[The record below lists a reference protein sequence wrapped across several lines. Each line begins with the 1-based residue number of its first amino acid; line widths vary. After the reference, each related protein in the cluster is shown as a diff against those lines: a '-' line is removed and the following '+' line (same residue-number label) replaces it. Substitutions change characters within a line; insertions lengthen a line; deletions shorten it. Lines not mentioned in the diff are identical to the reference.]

1 MIIDQQIELYFGDDY
16 PRMLKNAQTFVGVQF
31 DYLLSWGASK
41 NEVLTNEGGRAG
53 LLRKA
58 LCHIIEE
65 GDEGKG
71 LRAYG
76 SSLAEAYTIA
86 YAHRR
91 NRVNIED
98 VPPLILSDDGG
109 IHKAFLALES
119 EREDLTSS
127 FDTTSDIAE
136 RGVPSRY
143 GLDQEEYD
151 LLTVLG
157 NTHGSQVAAA
167 ELLGWEPKIVR
178 KVYARL
184 WSRYRGTDKRKV
196 VNPMS
201 HSQRGRMGGHTK
213 NHVNKGQVNPTCDLC
228 AS

>member
-16 PRMLKNAQTFVGVQF
+16 PRMLKNAQKFVGVTF
-31 DYLLSWGASK
+31 DYLLTWGASK

-71 LRAYG
+71 LVACGR
-76 SSLAEAYTIA
+76 SLAKEYTTA
-86 YAHRR
+86 YARRR
-91 NRVNIED
+91 NRVRIED
-98 VPPLILSDDGG
+98 ISPLILSDDGG

-127 FDTTSDIAE
+127 FDTTLDVAA
-136 RGVPSRY
+136 RGQPY
-143 GLDQEEYD
+143 PHGLDQEEYD

-157 NTHGSQVAAA
+157 NNNGSAVEAA
-167 ELLGWEPKIVR
+167 ELLGWELKRVVR
-178 KVYARL
+178 IRDRA
-184 WSRYRGTDKRKV
+184 WNRYRRKKKEGV
-196 VNPMS
+196 GNPMS
-201 HSQRGRMGGHTK
+201 HAQRGSLGTHTRW
-213 NHVNKGQVNPTCDLC
+213 HVNRNITDPDCTLC
-228 AS
+228 SA